1 MGEPRLRNVQ
11 RPTGEPRLRCVRGRM
26 GEPRL
31 RRVRDPMGD
40 RHRHCDRDHRYDLT
54 LRDARRSI
62 FPKRTAPHRH
72 LAGPLGHHEIPRMRL
87 PRHHDRDHRAA
98 RPARHHLGH
107 RGPLP
112 PNWDGPGWDDGRDRS
127 VLAPHRG

>member
-1 MGEPRLRNVQ
+1 MGEPRLPNVQ
-11 RPTGEPRLRCVRGRM
+11 GPTGEPRLRC
-26 GEPRL
+26 
-31 RRVRDPMGD
+31 VRDPMGD
-40 RHRHCDRDHRYDLT
+40 RHRHCDRDHRYDLA